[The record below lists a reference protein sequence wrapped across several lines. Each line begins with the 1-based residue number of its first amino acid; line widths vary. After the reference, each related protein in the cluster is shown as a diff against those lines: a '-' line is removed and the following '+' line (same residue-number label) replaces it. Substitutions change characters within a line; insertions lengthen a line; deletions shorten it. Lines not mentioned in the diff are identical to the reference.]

1 MPARVGSIP
10 LIARGLSG
18 ARKPGREVESLHQF
32 EKDTIM
38 GALAYI
44 AIIATFVAAWFT
56 HVFHC
61 LATGEWAFLIA
72 GALVFPIAWIHG
84 IGLWFGWF

>member
-1 MPARVGSIP
+1 
-10 LIARGLSG
+10 
-18 ARKPGREVESLHQF
+18 
-32 EKDTIM
+32 M